1 VDFKFS
7 TDPYKLL
14 GATNKPA
21 PAIRRFKRFAVLL
34 SGIGCVAAVIAFIFK
49 PGLTLLIGW
58 GSHERPEKVTIS
70 NAPVFRPASASEIK
84 TIEQAMA
91 AIITVG
97 REDLGLPVER
107 VLPVKLYI
115 HATRASFLR
124 DVYGSEFN
132 PDWVFATAVARAGE
146 IHVNAADLK
155 DIPVGEW
162 VEILAHEYGHVV
174 HSASG
179 FLAESAPWFREGFA
193 EWISVRVLHALGW
206 TNYDAEVQQAAEEFL
221 NIRRTQTVSWRAWLE
236 GPVVS
241 ARRHGPHDLPTN
253 YRLALLAVH
262 QMVEGQN
269 PYAAA
274 RSLLSKNA
282 EKQFNQE
289 KFDKFLLVRD
299 MRSDSGVRTI
309 FKNFTMGQNASAG

>member
-1 VDFKFS
+1 VDSKFS

-14 GATNKPA
+14 AATNKPA
-21 PAIRRFKRFAVLL
+21 PVIRRFNHFAVVL
-34 SGIGCVAAVIAFIFK
+34 SGIGSVVAVVAFIAFIFK
-49 PGLTLLIGW
+49 PGLAILIGW
-58 GSHERPEKVTIS
+58 GSAERPKKITIS

-97 REDLGLPVER
+97 RQDLGLPVER
-107 VLPVKLYI
+107 ALPVKLYI
-115 HATRASFLR
+115 HPTRASFVGN
-124 DVYGSEFN
+124 VYGSEFD
-132 PDWVFATAVARAGE
+132 PDGVFVAAVAGPGE

-162 VEILAHEYGHVV
+162 VELLAHEYGHVV

-179 FLAESAPWFREGFA
+179 FLEDSAPWFREGFA
-193 EWISVRVLHALGW
+193 EWISARVLHALGW
-206 TNYDAEVQQAAEEFL
+206 KDYDAEVQQAAEEFL
-221 NIRRTQTVSWRAWLE
+221 NIRRTKTVSWRAWLE
-236 GPVVS
+236 GPIGS
-241 ARRHGPHDLPTN
+241 AQRHGPHDLPTN
-253 YRLALLAVH
+253 YRLAFLAVH

-289 KFDKFLLVRD
+289 NFDKFLLAAEE
-299 MRSDSGVRTI
+299 
-309 FKNFTMGQNASAG
+309 K